1 MDNLQELRD
10 MTTKTI
16 NASVFSAVFNAL
28 SIEYGQTGSISIVI
42 RNRKAT
48 TETLIQIKPYHTNG
62 ILTPKVNVG
71 AKYGVLN
78 RTLSE
83 RIPRLA
89 TGAVVKNIPKA
100 NAYVVLYVPEMLDQ
114 TAIMQF
120 NDDKY
125 YLEWSYRGTQNE
137 GSAEVCVSSQ
147 HSYRNRLALEGRDL
161 IRNPR
166 FLYTGEFKVER
177 PTAQSQVLKSE
188 SDGTISPSDERK
200 TETPAP
206 STSSVPT
213 QKEKPIEV
221 DETKEEENNDSE
233 LDDDTVEL
241 LEEAF
246 AERAASPDC
255 IIVNSDTDS
264 QSNSER
270 EMEGIEQKRPITTFG
285 LEPVAY
291 EPKNEEK

>member
-1 MDNLQELRD
+1 MDYADAQCYLCHAAGHLKRFCPNQVCENCRDPGHDQRDCVFKGQLERFRIYFPMNCEVRVCLSETPARQIHEIMDNLQELRD
-10 MTTKTI
+10 MKAKTI

-71 AKYGVLN
+71 AKYGVMN

-100 NAYVVLYVPEMLDQ
+100 NAYVVLFVPEMLDQ

-125 YLEWSYRGTQNE
+125 YLEWSHRSAQNE

-147 HSYRNRLALEGRDL
+147 HSYQNRLALEGRDL

-166 FLYTGEFKVER
+166 FLYTGELRVER

-188 SDGTISPSDERK
+188 PDDTISPSDERN
-200 TETPAP
+200 TETPVP
-206 STSSVPT
+206 STSST
-213 QKEKPIEV
+213 C
-221 DETKEEENNDSE
+221 S
-233 LDDDTVEL
+233 
-241 LEEAF
+241 
-246 AERAASPDC
+246 
-255 IIVNSDTDS
+255 VNFLKFP
-264 QSNSER
+264 NMR
-270 EMEGIEQKRPITTFG
+270 
-285 LEPVAY
+285 
-291 EPKNEEK
+291 